1 MIYVLTG
8 IAKSGKTKV
17 AREIVKRKSI
27 PLFSTDYIMMML
39 SKGNKDLDIDI
50 DASDSSVAK
59 DLEPYI
65 YGMIS
70 TMIENKVDYLLE
82 GVHFNPDFSR
92 RLIEKYPNDIRI
104 VYLGYKDK
112 NFKDKAKELLLYKN
126 EIENPWFLS
135 FKGEKL
141 FELME
146 YMVNESQRVYELCI
160 QFDLEY
166 IEVRNIVD
174 QMDEIMKT
182 LFDKKL
188 RF

>member
-39 SKGNKDLDIDI
+39 SKGNKDPDIDI

-112 NFKDKAKELLLYKN
+112 NFKDKAKELL
-126 EIENPWFLS
+126 
-135 FKGEKL
+135 EK
-141 FELME
+141 FDF
-146 YMVNESQRVYELCI
+146 VYI
-160 QFDLEY
+160 QNY
-166 IEVRNIVD
+166 TSISEVKQCVLITI
-174 QMDEIMKT
+174 DEICDAIYST
-182 LFDKKL
+182 TSL
-188 RF
+188 